1 MNRLFLLV
9 PLLALAPLLAARAE
23 EPVVGADSRRFA
35 VDGTPA
41 TVIAIRPGDT
51 LFGIARTLG
60 VPVSRLVEMN
70 GVADPS
76 RIRAGDTLFVPS
88 DAGIPPDR
96 RPAEAAESAELS
108 AAVAQPPA
116 APSGG
121 AAASNACDRLCLDL
135 LADAATA
142 RRNVVFS
149 PFSLSGALGMAAL
162 GAKGETLA
170 QIDRIAGTGLDPDA
184 LAEREAGVR
193 GAILEAAR
201 ADGVELQLADSLWK
215 QKGDA
220 PLPGFEQALR
230 RGFGA
235 EVLDFGPFPASDV
248 NRWVSKKTKGLL
260 PSVFDDLP
268 AGTRLA
274 LVDAVY
280 FKARWA
286 VPFER
291 KRTSDRTFY
300 PEGGAP
306 KTVPFMN
313 LLAWFAYDS
322 SDRWE
327 SLEIP
332 YRGER
337 FRMQIVLPRPGV
349 TVANLVDDWISGA
362 GSPPAASAPDGN
374 GTRRWTSY
382 LELSLPKFSFGSA
395 PDVAGALHRLGAT
408 DAFDPARADFSGMFP
423 PSGEPLFLMRFTH
436 CAVVEVDERGTTA
449 AAATGMSFGC
459 SVPAPPEFLIV
470 DRPFVFFIREPG
482 GRILFAGAVFEP

>member
-9 PLLALAPLLAARAE
+9 PLLALAPLLAARAD
-23 EPVVGADSRRFA
+23 EPVVRADSRRFA
-35 VDGTPA
+35 GDGTPA
-41 TVIAIRPGDT
+41 TVVAIRPGDT

-96 RPAEAAESAELS
+96 RPAEAAESAQPS
-108 AAVAQPPA
+108 AAAAQTPA
-116 APSGG
+116 AT
-121 AAASNACDRLCLDL
+121 SNACDRLSLDL
-135 LADAATA
+135 LADAAAA

-149 PFSLSGALGMAAL
+149 PFSLSGALGMVAL

-193 GAILEAAR
+193 EAILEAAR

-235 EVLDFGPFPASDV
+235 EVLDFGPFPASAV

-362 GSPPAASAPDGN
+362 DAPPAASAPDGN
-374 GTRRWTSY
+374 GTRRWTAY

-436 CAVVEVDERGTTA
+436 CAVVDVDERGTTA

>member
-9 PLLALAPLLAARAE
+9 PLLALAPLLAARAD
-23 EPVVGADSRRFA
+23 EPVVRADSRRFA

-41 TVIAIRPGDT
+41 TVVAIRPGDT

-108 AAVAQPPA
+108 AAAAQTPA

-121 AAASNACDRLCLDL
+121 AAALNACDRLCLDL

-193 GAILEAAR
+193 DAILEAAR
-201 ADGVELQLADSLWK
+201 ADGVELLLADSLWK
-215 QKGDA
+215 QKGDV
-220 PLPGFEQALR
+220 PLPGFERVLR

-235 EVLDFGPFPASDV
+235 EVLDFGPFPASAV

-374 GTRRWTSY
+374 GTRRWTAY

-423 PSGEPLFLMRFTH
+423 PSGEPLFLMRFAH